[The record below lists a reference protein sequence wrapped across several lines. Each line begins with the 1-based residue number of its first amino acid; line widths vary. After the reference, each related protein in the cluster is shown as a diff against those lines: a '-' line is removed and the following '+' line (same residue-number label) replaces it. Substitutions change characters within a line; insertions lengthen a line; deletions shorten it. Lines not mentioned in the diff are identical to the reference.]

1 MNYLMSILS
10 GVWCISEVILA
21 LRTRSARHN
30 RRGGRRG
37 SLALLWI
44 VIVASLIAANL
55 SRPLGIWRF
64 PGSVSLYALVGSG
77 ILIVGV
83 AVRWSAILALGRFF
97 SVDVAM
103 QKEHRIIRSGLYRWI
118 RHPAYTGLLLCFLG
132 VGIAYENWLSLLLV
146 MVPITAI
153 LVVRIASEEAALVE
167 KFGGEYA
174 EYKRQ
179 TRKLL
184 PGIY

>member
-1 MNYLMSILS
+1 MSMLS
-10 GVWCISEVILA
+10 GLWGMSEVILA
-21 LRTRSARHN
+21 LRTRSAHHT
-30 RRGGRRG
+30 RRGGKRG

-44 VIVASLIAANL
+44 VIGASMIAASLSQL
-55 SRPLGIWRF
+55 LGIWRF
-64 PGSVSLYALVGSG
+64 PGSGSFYVLVGSG
-77 ILIVGV
+77 ILIVGLGI
-83 AVRWSAILALGRFF
+83 RWSAILTLGRFF

-132 VGIAYENWLSLLLV
+132 VGIAFGNWLSLLLV
-146 MVPITAI
+146 MVPIAAVLI
-153 LVVRIASEEAALVE
+153 VRIRSEESALVE

-179 TRKLL
+179 TRKLV
-184 PGIY
+184 PGVY

>member
-10 GVWCISEVILA
+10 GVWGISEVILG
-21 LRTRSARHN
+21 LRTRSARHT

-37 SLALLWI
+37 SLTLLWI
-44 VIVASLIAANL
+44 VIGASLIAANL
-55 SRPLGIWRF
+55 SRLLGIWRF
-64 PGSVSLYALVGSG
+64 PGRFSFYVLVGSG

-83 AVRWSAILALGRFF
+83 VIRWSAILALGRFF

-132 VGIAYENWLSLLLV
+132 VGIAFGNWLSLLLV
-146 MVPITAI
+146 MVPITAVLI
-153 LVVRIASEEAALVE
+153 VRIRSEEAALVE
-167 KFGGEYA
+167 EFGAEYA

-179 TRKLL
+179 TRKLV
-184 PGIY
+184 PGVY